1 MNIKINIDDDKN
13 IGRVEAHDDKRR
25 MGYAKFSLLS
35 SGIFIDHVHVDR
47 RYEGLGI
54 GRRLLAEVVRQARCW
69 IDVER
74 VGLSVSIAC
83 CTVKPRMLYL
93 WAYVFGLQSI
103 TVKSYS
109 REQPLSFIEASDY
122 VRKSRPVYL
131 IATAPFDL
139 ETSMP

>member
-1 MNIKINIDDDKN
+1 MNIKINIDDDKS
-13 IGRVEAHDDKRR
+13 IGRVEAYDDNRR
-25 MGYAKFSLLS
+25 MGFAKFSLLS
-35 SGIFIDHVHVDR
+35 FGIFIDHVHVDR

-54 GRRLLAEVVRQARCW
+54 GRRLLAEVVRQAQCW
-69 IDVER
+69 SAVER
-74 VGLSVSIAC
+74 KGLSVSIAC

-103 TVKSYS
+103 TVNSYS

-131 IATAPFDL
+131 VATAPFDL
-139 ETSMP
+139 ETSKP